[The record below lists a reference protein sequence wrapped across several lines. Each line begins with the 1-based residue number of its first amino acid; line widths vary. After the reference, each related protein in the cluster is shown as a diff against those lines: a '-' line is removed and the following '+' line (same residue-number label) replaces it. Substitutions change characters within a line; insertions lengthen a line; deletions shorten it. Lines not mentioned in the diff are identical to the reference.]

1 MAAISQPETHFFFPT
16 VLQVVKVPEAQSLN
30 AKLMAA
36 IEKLRVEYKD
46 QGVDPW
52 SEFFTTYNSQNRL
65 YELPGFTELVGHIQR
80 EGDIFARTLGFDPA
94 QPLYLTGCWLNV
106 YGSGH
111 SQDLHVH
118 TGQVISGCYYVK
130 SPPGVPG
137 LSVFSPFAEEMFD
150 VQTAATNPL
159 NAKFIEV
166 PAVEGEMLLFR
177 SWTRHCVRPNRTD
190 SERVSIAFNFSY

>member
-30 AKLMAA
+30 ATLMAA
-36 IEKLRVEYKD
+36 IAKLRVEYRD
-46 QGVDPW
+46 QGGDPW
-52 SEFFTTYNSQNRL
+52 SEFFTTYNTQNRL
-65 YELPGFTELVGHIQR
+65 YELPGFKDLVGHIQR
-80 EGDIFARTLGFDPA
+80 EGDIFAQTLGFDPA

-118 TGQVISGCYYVK
+118 TGQVISGCYYVQ

-150 VQTAATNPL
+150 VPMTETNPL

-177 SWTRHCVRPNRTD
+177 SWTRHCVRPNRTN
-190 SERVSIAFNFSY
+190 SERVSIAFNFTY